1 MRTTMQRTLFSL
13 GSGAL
18 LVGALTAC
26 GGGTSVTTNDESPG
40 DVKISSSEGSLST
53 NSQLPEGWP
62 SDVPTPQGLPVINGT
77 TINTGKG
84 DTYSAT
90 FEGSDATP
98 EQVGAQLTTDFKAQ
112 GWKSSTT
119 LGGGSAGGIQTWSK
133 GTRSVQVTIAPS
145 EGKTGVNIT
154 VVDSGS

>member
-1 MRTTMQRTLFSL
+1 MRTSMHRTLLSL

-18 LVGALTAC
+18 VVGALTAC
-26 GGGTSVTTNDESPG
+26 GGSTSVTTNDQSPG
-40 DVKISSSEGSLST
+40 DVKISSSDGSLSS
-53 NSQLPEGWP
+53 NSKLPDGWP
-62 SDVPTPQGLPVINGT
+62 SDVPTPQGLAVINGT

-90 FEGSDATP
+90 FQGSDATP
-98 EQVGAQLTTDFKAQ
+98 EQVGVQLTTDFKAN

-133 GTRSVQVTIAPS
+133 GTRSVQVTITPS
-145 EGKTGVNIT
+145 DGKTGVNIT